1 MSKSPLGVRFPNVVR
16 WFLSCALFVAPTTVM
31 AATAGSS
38 VIVGWDFRNDQVY
51 RPGCGATTLP
61 VAATHDSVGV
71 QGKFFHT
78 ASGCDTG
85 SSGGWWWTNFLN
97 TTTNFPYLSFT
108 TTSPITLQELRLKSL
123 ENDPTDFFVAV
134 ELSPVNSPEPTTSQ
148 PGTGYTSLG
157 SFLANS
163 SGMASNVVTLSAPL
177 TLQPGTYHI
186 RFRPLSTPVIGTT
199 WLALDDVVLIGT
211 VSY

>member
-1 MSKSPLGVRFPNVVR
+1 MSKSPR
-16 WFLSCALFVAPTTVM
+16 WMKAVWSLACAVLVAPTAVLG
-31 AATAGSS
+31 ATAGSS
-38 VIVGWDFRNDQVY
+38 VIIGWDFRNPQVY

-71 QGKFFHT
+71 QGQFFHT

-85 SSGGWWWTNFLN
+85 AVGGWWWTNFLN
-97 TTTNFPYLSFT
+97 TTTNFPYLAFT

-123 ENDPTDFFVAV
+123 ENDPTNFSVAV

-148 PGTGYTSLG
+148 PGTGYSSLG
-157 SFLANS
+157 SFQVNS
-163 SGMASNVVTLSAPL
+163 GAMASNAVTLAAPL
-177 TLQPGTYHI
+177 TLQPGTYYI
-186 RFRPLSTPVIGTT
+186 RFRPQSSPVVGTA
-199 WLALDDVVLIGT
+199 WLALDDVVLVGT